1 MNLDRSRSEQVR
13 IARPLLLEVDE
24 AFEILR
30 EQRLQFAEVWRRAH
44 ETRVASEQRAGRVPP
59 PGPGVEDDAAGGE
72 PPGVAGALRRPV
84 APEVAVQREAAAGE

>member
-13 IARPLLLEVDE
+13 IARQLLLEVDE

-30 EQRLQFAEVWRRAH
+30 EQRLQFAEVWRLAH
-44 ETRVASEQRAGRVPP
+44 DTRVASEQRGGRLQPL
-59 PGPGVEDDAAGGE
+59 GLGVDDGGGRGE
-72 PPGVAGALRRPV
+72 PDGDAGALRRPV